1 MIKRL
6 SNFCMIFT
14 AGGKNRNYILDQTNV
29 YSSARKRK
37 LRSFREF
44 KKIAAVLVC
53 TDEDLAYRSHKRTFE
68 DGEWAHMIYMSAQL
82 ISKKADR
89 FNQPNKNTGRMIHI
103 IRTFMI
109 YTIFD

>member
-82 ISKKADR
+82 ISEMADG
-89 FNQPNKNTGRMIHI
+89 FNQPTNYTERTLMI
-103 IRTFMI
+103 F
-109 YTIFD
+109 TIFYKHS